1 MALGMKIHNPISQL
15 CILGQTVDQT
25 AAIMSVFMN
34 YLFSL
39 RLINSTDSLKVTSL
53 RLNVFRVFVCDVSGT
68 LLR

>member
-25 AAIMSVFMN
+25 AAMSVFMN

-39 RLINSTDSLKVTSL
+39 CLINSTDSLKVTSL
-53 RLNVFRVFVCDVSGT
+53 RLNVFRVFVCDMSGT